1 MTIFKGLVKRTK
13 LNIDMYLTPED
24 FSPEMLKG
32 KISVVIDVLRATTTI
47 TTAFQNGCHQ
57 VIPVAEVETARKL
70 AAVQSK
76 ETTLLCGE
84 RDGVKLPGFHLGNSP
99 AEYLSDIVKN
109 KTIIFTSTNGS
120 RMLTQ
125 SRESVLT
132 LVAAFV
138 NVTKVVEYLLQQ
150 DQDVVIL
157 CAGRQNQFSLEDTVC
172 GGMIIHQLYKT
183 IPKKIRINDLVLSA
197 MILYQKFENNILQML
212 SLSMHGRYLVK
223 IGFNPDLVTCANVDS
238 IALVPVFQK
247 GVISLPKNDF

>member
-1 MTIFKGLVKRTK
+1 M
-13 LNIDMYLTPED
+13 NIEMYLTPED
-24 FSPEMLKG
+24 FAPEILKG
-32 KISVVIDVLRATTTI
+32 KIAVVIDVLRATTTI

-84 RDGVKLPGFHLGNSP
+84 RDGIKLPGFHLGNSP
-99 AEYLSDIVKN
+99 EEYRTEVVKN

-125 SRESVLT
+125 SRESHLT
-132 LVAAFV
+132 LIAAFV
-138 NVTKVVEYLLQQ
+138 NITRVVEFLVQQ
-150 DQDVVIL
+150 AQDFVIL

-172 GGMIIHQLYKT
+172 GGMIIHQLYKL
-183 IPKKIRINDLVLSA
+183 IPKQIRINDLVLSA

-212 SLSMHGRYLVK
+212 NLSMHGRYLAK
-223 IGFNPDLVTCANVDS
+223 IGFNQDLITCANIDS
-238 IALVPVFQK
+238 VALVPVFQS
-247 GVISLPKNDF
+247 GLISLPRNDF